1 MRVTERERKQYLNQI
16 EKSLICKG
24 NQRKQFLNSFEDNMD
39 EYLRDNPD
47 ADFAQLQKDMGTPQ
61 EIANAFLENE
71 DASKIKKRMNFKKW
85 IIAAI
90 IIIILMVATMIV
102 LALIDAHKA
111 HRSES
116 TLTVTE
122 IIENS
127 DGTTEEIVLDEY
139 DYTEE

>member
-24 NQRKQFLNSFEDNMD
+24 AQRKQFLNSFEDNMD

-47 ADFAQLQKDMGTPQ
+47 ADFAQLEKDMGTPQ

-111 HRSES
+111 HRAQTEI
-116 TLTVTE
+116 TVTE
-122 IIENS
+122 HVENE
-127 DGTTEEIVLDEY
+127 DGTIEEVVVDG
-139 DYTEE
+139 YTITD

>member
-24 NQRKQFLNSFEDNMD
+24 AQRKQFLNSFEDNMD

-47 ADFAQLQKDMGTPQ
+47 ADFAQLEKDMGTPQ

-90 IIIILMVATMIV
+90 IIIILMAAVTLI
-102 LALIDAHKA
+102 LSLIDSYKA
-111 HRSES
+111 RRGYVEETITEHVENEDGIIEEVVVDEY
-116 TLTVTE
+116 TVT
-122 IIENS
+122 N
-127 DGTTEEIVLDEY
+127 
-139 DYTEE
+139 

>member
-47 ADFAQLQKDMGTPQ
+47 ADFAQLEKDMGTPQ

-85 IIAAI
+85 IILGIVCVLI
-90 IIIILMVATMIV
+90 IAVVFFVCTFIDSYKARRGYVEDTITEHVENEDGIIEEVV
-102 LALIDAHKA
+102 VD
-111 HRSES
+111 EY
-116 TLTVTE
+116 TVT
-122 IIENS
+122 N
-127 DGTTEEIVLDEY
+127 
-139 DYTEE
+139 

>member
-47 ADFAQLQKDMGTPQ
+47 ADFAQLEKDMGTPQ

-85 IIAAI
+85 IIVAI
-90 IIIILMVATMIV
+90 IIIILMAAVT
-102 LALIDAHKA
+102 LLLSLIDSYKA
-111 HRSES
+111 RRGYVEDTITEHVENEDGIIEEVVVDEY
-116 TLTVTE
+116 TVT
-122 IIENS
+122 N
-127 DGTTEEIVLDEY
+127 
-139 DYTEE
+139 